1 MNEKAG
7 TSFVYFVSRSL
18 LDRNLGQMI
27 QELEALKIIP
37 VVAIHDADHAAP
49 LAEALVAGGL
59 PVAEV
64 TLRTD
69 AGLDAI
75 SKLAKL
81 DNFLIGAGTVHSS
94 DDAKQVADAGAKFVV
109 TPGFNPKT
117 VQWCLD
123 NNMPIFP
130 GISSPTDLETAL
142 EFGLEVVKF
151 FPAERN
157 GGIPMLKA
165 LQGPYGGIRFIP
177 TGGINS
183 ENIAEYL
190 ALPSVVACGGSW
202 MVKSDMIAA
211 GQFDQITDITKTALA
226 AC

>member
-1 MNEKAG
+1 
-7 TSFVYFVSRSL
+7 
-18 LDRNLGQMI
+18 MI

-37 VVAIHDADHAAP
+37 VVAIHDADHAVP
-49 LAEALVAGGL
+49 LAEALTAGGL

-75 SKLAKL
+75 SKLAAL
-81 DNFLIGAGTVHSS
+81 ENFLIGAGTVHSVA
-94 DDAKQVADAGAKFVV
+94 DAKAVAGAGAKFVV

-123 NNMPIFP
+123 NDVPIFP
-130 GISSPTDLETAL
+130 GIATPTDLEMAL
-142 EFGLEVVKF
+142 EMGINVVKF

-157 GGIPMLKA
+157 GGIAMLKA

-183 ENIAEYL
+183 QNIADYL

-202 MVKSDMIAA
+202 MVKSDMIAG
-211 GQFDQITDITKTALA
+211 GQFDQITDITKNALA

>member
-1 MNEKAG
+1 
-7 TSFVYFVSRSL
+7 
-18 LDRNLGQMI
+18 MI
-27 QELEALKIIP
+27 EQLETLKIIP
-37 VVAIHDADHAAP
+37 VVALNDADSAMP
-49 LAEALVAGGL
+49 LADALVAGGL

-69 AGLDAI
+69 AGLAAI
-75 SKLAKL
+75 SALAKV

-94 DDAKQVADAGAKFVV
+94 DQAKQVADAGACFVV

-123 NNMPIFP
+123 NGMPIFP
-130 GISSPTDLETAL
+130 GISSPTDLEIAL

-151 FPAERN
+151 FPAERI
-157 GGIPMLKA
+157 GGIPMIKA
-165 LQGPYGGIRFIP
+165 LQGPYGSIRFIP

-183 ENIAEYL
+183 ENISKYL

-202 MVKSDMIAA
+202 MVKADLIDS
-211 GQFDQITDITKTALA
+211 GKFDQITEITKQALA
-226 AC
+226 VC